1 MTTTDPKP
9 KALLDTA
16 VAESL
21 WTGGQG
27 AAWIERVAN
36 GEVDAYLCASSV
48 AELVQKAPDRR
59 AEIQLAA
66 LISALAPIELNF
78 DIARRAGGISRDLD
92 PDDPALIPS
101 AIVAA
106 TSLELQIPVACVDDD
121 FFSAMGCEIADNG

>member
-1 MTTTDPKP
+1 MTTETKP

-36 GEVDAYLCASSV
+36 GEIEAHLCASSLV
-48 AELVQKAPDRR
+48 ELVQKAPGRR

-66 LISALAPIELNF
+66 LVEMVAPIELNS
-78 DIARRAGGISRDLD
+78 DIARRAGSIARDFD
-92 PDDPALIPS
+92 SDDPALILS

-106 TSLELQIPVACVDDD
+106 TALDMKIPVACVDED
-121 FFSAMGCEIADNG
+121 FFSAMGCEIAD

>member
-1 MTTTDPKP
+1 MTTDNPKP

-106 TSLELQIPVACVDDD
+106 TALELHIPVACVDDD

>member
-1 MTTTDPKP
+1 MTTETKP

-36 GEVDAYLCASSV
+36 GEIEAYLCASSV
-48 AELVQKAPDRR
+48 VELVQKAPDRR

-66 LISALAPIELNF
+66 LVEMAAPIDLNA
-78 DIARRAGGISRDLD
+78 DIARRAGGIARDFD
-92 PDDPALIPS
+92 SDDPALILS

-106 TSLELQIPVACVDDD
+106 TALDMEIPVACVDED
-121 FFSAMGCEIADNG
+121 FFSAMGCEIAD

>member
-1 MTTTDPKP
+1 MTTNPKP
-9 KALLDTA
+9 QTLLDTA

-27 AAWIERVAN
+27 AAWIERVAG
-36 GEVDAYLCASSV
+36 GEVEASLCASSV

-66 LISALAPIELNF
+66 LLSMLAPIELNF
-78 DIARRAGGISRDLD
+78 DIARRAGAIARDLD
-92 PDDPALIPS
+92 SDDPALIPS

-106 TSLELQIPVACVDDD
+106 TALELEIPVACIDAD
-121 FFSAMGCEIADNG
+121 FFSAMGCEIAGDG

>member
-1 MTTTDPKP
+1 MTTDPKP

-16 VAESL
+16 VAESI

-27 AAWIERVAN
+27 AAWIDRVAN
-36 GEVDAYLCASSV
+36 GEVEAHLCASSV
-48 AELVQKAPDRR
+48 SELVQKAPDRR

-66 LISALAPIELNF
+66 LISMLAPIELNF
-78 DIARRAGGISRDLD
+78 DIARRAGGIARDLD

-106 TSLELQIPVACVDDD
+106 TALELQIPVACVDDD
-121 FFSAMGCEIADNG
+121 FFSAMGCEIAEIG

>member
-1 MTTTDPKP
+1 MTTETKP

-36 GEVDAYLCASSV
+36 GEIEAHLCASSV
-48 AELVQKAPDRR
+48 VELVQKAPGRR

-66 LISALAPIELNF
+66 LVEMVAPIDLNA
-78 DIARRAGGISRDLD
+78 DIARRAGGIARDFD
-92 PDDPALIPS
+92 SDDPALILS

-106 TSLELQIPVACVDDD
+106 TALDMAIPVACVDED
-121 FFSAMGCEIADNG
+121 FFSAMGCEIAD

>member
-1 MTTTDPKP
+1 MTTTNPKP

-66 LISALAPIELNF
+66 LISTLAPIELNF

-106 TSLELQIPVACVDDD
+106 TALELHIPVACVDDD

>member
-1 MTTTDPKP
+1 MTTETKP

-27 AAWIERVAN
+27 AEWIERVAN
-36 GEVDAYLCASSV
+36 GEIEASLCAASV
-48 AELVQKAPDRR
+48 VELVQKAPDRR

-66 LISALAPIELNF
+66 LVSMVAAIDLNV
-78 DIARRAGGISRDLD
+78 DIARKAGGIARDFD
-92 PDDPALIPS
+92 SDDPALILS

-106 TSLELQIPVACVDDD
+106 TALDQAIPVACVDED
-121 FFSAMGCEIADNG
+121 FFSEMGCEIAD

>member
-78 DIARRAGGISRDLD
+78 DIARRAGGISRELD

-101 AIVAA
+101 AIIAA
-106 TSLELQIPVACVDDD
+106 TALEFQIPVACVDDD

>member
-1 MTTTDPKP
+1 MTTETKL
-9 KALLDTA
+9 KVLLDTA

-27 AAWIERVAN
+27 AAWVERVAG
-36 GEVDAYLCASSV
+36 GEVEASLCASSV

-66 LISALAPIELNF
+66 LISMLAPIELNF
-78 DIARRAGGISRDLD
+78 DIARRAGAIARDLD
-92 PDDPALIPS
+92 PDDPALINS

-106 TSLELQIPVACVDDD
+106 TALELGIPVACVDAD
-121 FFSAMGCEIADNG
+121 FFSAMGCEIADGD

>member
-78 DIARRAGGISRDLD
+78 DIARRAGGISRELD

-106 TSLELQIPVACVDDD
+106 TALELHIPVACVDDD